1 VCPSKVRQWKAI
13 TMATR
18 LSTAK
23 TAAPHRVRGLLPRFN
38 GMNNDAHSQGILDM
52 GISCLFRVPAC
63 SRSNVQFLP
72 EIDAHLKLNSA
83 FRTYLEAKD
92 DRGGGEP
99 TQFAIG
105 PSIQLYLKPL
115 IKLKHVRADLDD
127 SKSRALV
134 LETGYRHIT
143 TPDAPPDNRMLTVA
157 TLNFPL
163 SLRLA
168 RYRAKLSRMLKDK

>member
-1 VCPSKVRQWKAI
+1 MMRTHRAFWRWAFLVCFAC
-13 TMATR
+13 
-18 LSTAK
+18 
-23 TAAPHRVRGLLPRFN
+23 LPARAQ
-38 GMNNDAHSQGILDM
+38 D
-52 GISCLFRVPAC
+52 
-63 SRSNVQFLP
+63 VQFLP

-92 DRGGGEP
+92 DRDGGEP
-99 TQFAIG
+99 MQFAIG

-115 IKLKHVRADLDD
+115 IKLKRVRADLDD